1 MKYRDTTPPDARIF
15 ETRARVQWQDI
26 DIAGIIY
33 FGAYVRYCEQA
44 EMDLFREL
52 GFPYRTIFDQYDIWL
67 PRVRLEFDF
76 HKPAYMDDDLVL
88 RTHIERVGASSVR
101 WRTVLFNERQEAVD
115 AVCSLVIACID
126 RTTLKSRPLP
136 PDLRAAILASVGKTG

>member
-1 MKYRDTTPPDARIF
+1 M
-15 ETRARVQWQDI
+15 QWQDI

-33 FGAYVRYCEQA
+33 FGAYVRYCERA
-44 EMDLFREL
+44 EMDIFREL
-52 GFPYRTIFDQYDIWL
+52 GFPYKTVFEQHDIWL

-76 HKPAYMDDDLVL
+76 HKPAYMDDELIL

-101 WRTVLFNERQEAVD
+101 WKTVLFNEGQQEVD

-126 RTTLKSRPLP
+126 RSTLKSRPLP
-136 PDLRAAILASVGKTG
+136 PALRSTFLACIGTGS